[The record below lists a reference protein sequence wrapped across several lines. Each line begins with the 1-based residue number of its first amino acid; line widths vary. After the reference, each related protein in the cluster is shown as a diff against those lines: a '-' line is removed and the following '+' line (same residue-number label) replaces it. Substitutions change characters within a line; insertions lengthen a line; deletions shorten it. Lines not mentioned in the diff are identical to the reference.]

1 MRTLILISTLVLVVM
16 AGGLIKGDGDFSGE
30 LRAENIRVILTNST
44 VEIVVWNATVLDI
57 KEYTWPIL
65 TNNSTWSFSG
75 RSPSHYIFN
84 YTRTGPS

>member
-1 MRTLILISTLVLVVM
+1 MGTLILISTLVLVVM

-30 LRAENIRVILTNST
+30 LSAENIRVILTNST

-57 KEYTWPIL
+57 TEYTWPIL
-65 TNNSTWSFSG
+65 TNNSTWSFSS
-75 RSPSHYIFN
+75 RSPSHYILN